1 MLTGALSRTAAAILL
16 ALLVVTHSGGAPL
29 AVPPQVPE
37 ALRIFL
43 RGAPKNHGP
52 AGNGLHDSEV
62 WVREW
67 RALLTARGARVD
79 GGLQFP
85 TPSQLESTDVLVM
98 FAANAGTILG
108 AERASLESFL
118 KRGGGIVC
126 LHDSVVTAREP
137 QWFKTIVGGAWENG
151 VAKYFEG
158 ENTYYYVNSEH
169 PITKGASNFTI
180 TDEVYW
186 NLHMMPDAQILAV
199 SMQPK
204 AAGSATS
211 ESGIP
216 NLIPQM
222 WVYHGQLE
230 GGRPYRAFV
239 SLLGHHFST
248 FASPHVRAIVLRGIA
263 WAGNRPPDSLATAEE
278 LSGLQ

>member
-1 MLTGALSRTAAAILL
+1 MVTGALSRAAAAILL
-16 ALLVVTHSGGAPL
+16 ALLVVMYSGAAPL
-29 AVPPQVPE
+29 AVPPQAPE

-62 WVREW
+62 WVRSGGRSSPPAEPASTADSSFQP
-67 RALLTARGARVD
+67 RA
-79 GGLQFP
+79 
-85 TPSQLESTDVLVM
+85 QLESTDVLVM